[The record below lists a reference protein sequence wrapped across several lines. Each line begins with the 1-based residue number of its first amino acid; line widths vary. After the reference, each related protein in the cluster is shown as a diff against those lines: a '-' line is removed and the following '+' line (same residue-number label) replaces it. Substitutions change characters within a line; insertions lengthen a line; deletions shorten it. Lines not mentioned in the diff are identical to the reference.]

1 MLVWRFSR
9 CANQEE
15 GRQEVTTMAGSIVVR
30 MAHLRRLGYCSSGVR
45 AFFERHELDYP
56 AFLRGGI
63 DEATLAATG
72 DGMALAAIE
81 EARDGR
87 QQ

>member
-1 MLVWRFSR
+1 M
-9 CANQEE
+9 
-15 GRQEVTTMAGSIVVR
+15 TTTKATATADETVVR

-45 AFFERHELDYP
+45 AFFERHELDY
-56 AFLRGGI
+56 ASFLKDGI
-63 DEATLAATG
+63 GEAALAATG

-87 QQ
+87 